1 MRIAL
6 TGARGQLASDLLPL
20 LGNDVV
26 PLGHAELDITRPD
39 DVTAKLHEI
48 QPDFVI
54 NCAAYNLVDKAEEE
68 PEVAYAVNAT
78 GPKNLAQS
86 CADLG
91 IGLAHISSD
100 YVFGQD
106 AQRAVPYTENDPPG
120 PQGAYAQSKRAG
132 EEFVSSICPRHFVI
146 RTCGLYGI
154 ASTRGKG
161 NFVET
166 MLRLGSERD
175 QLSVVNDQRCTPSWT
190 VDVARAIAALI
201 ETDQYGLYHATNSG
215 SMTWFEFAAEI
226 FRQSGTQ
233 VELSPITTA
242 EFGAPAARPPYS
254 VLSCQKLTDATGLEM
269 PPWQEAL
276 ANYLSRR

>member
-20 LGNDVV
+20 LGNDAV

-39 DVTAKLHEI
+39 DVADKLREI
-48 QPDFVI
+48 QPEFVI
-54 NCAAYNLVDKAEEE
+54 NCAAYNLVDKAEQE

-78 GPKNLAQS
+78 GPKNLAQA

-106 AQRAVPYTENDPPG
+106 PQHSVPYTEDDPPG

-190 VDVARAIAALI
+190 VDVARAIAVLI

-215 SMTWFEFAAEI
+215 SMTWFEFAEEI

-254 VLSCQKLTDATGLEM
+254 VLSCQKLTDATGLEL